1 MTRCAAATPVCPIL
15 FNSPNLLTLAEMIK
29 AVRDREISPLELV
42 NAHLAQIEKEQPRIN
57 AFVAVYAESARERA
71 KQATNALTASSDL
84 APLHGIPVT
93 IKDSFDIA
101 GQPTFCG
108 SRFRMGH
115 IAQHDSTAVI
125 RLHRAG
131 AIILGK
137 TNTPE
142 FLNNYETD
150 NFLTGRTNHPLDP
163 KRTAGGS
170 SGGEAAAIASYCS
183 PGGMGSD
190 GGGSIRVP
198 AHYCGIAGLKP
209 TPGRISAAGHFPE
222 IAHPGGLLGV
232 AGPMARTVEDVSIL
246 YSVVAG
252 HDWRDPFSAPVSV
265 SNSTTDIDRVGVWF
279 GFEDIPLDP
288 DIRSAIEGA
297 AEKLCASG
305 YRVEPFQPKG
315 LERARELWWFFFER
329 IFAPFT
335 RELIRGREQ
344 DAHWSSTDLMDEA
357 LEQPEPSAN
366 DIVSNLIAR
375 DQMRTRMLEQME
387 ECPIILG
394 PVCTV
399 TAPLHHTLRGPELH
413 AAMSPSSTFNL
424 LGMPGLAVPRGRSR
438 TGMPV
443 GVQLIGRPWE
453 EWSLLRTGM
462 RLERE

>member
-1 MTRCAAATPVCPIL
+1 
-15 FNSPNLLTLAEMIK
+15 MIK
-29 AVRDREISPLELV
+29 GVRDREISPLELV
-42 NAHLAQIEKEQPRIN
+42 DAHLAQIEKEQPRVN
-57 AFVAVYAESARERA
+57 AFVAVYGESAREQA
-71 KQATNALTASSDL
+71 KQATDARTVSSDL
-84 APLHGIPVT
+84 PPLYGIPVT

-101 GQPTFCG
+101 GEPTLCG
-108 SRFRMGH
+108 SRFRIGH
-115 IAQHDSTAVI
+115 LAQSDSTAVA
-125 RLHRAG
+125 RLRAAG
-131 AIILGK
+131 AIIIGK

-150 NFLTGRTNHPLDP
+150 NFFTGRTNHPLDLT
-163 KRTAGGS
+163 RTPGGS

-209 TPGRISAAGHFPE
+209 TPGRVSAAGHFPE

-232 AGPMARTVEDVSIL
+232 AGPMARTVEDVSLL

-252 HDWRDPFSAPVSV
+252 HDWRDPFSAPVPLS
-265 SNSTTDIDRVGVWF
+265 SAATSIERIGIWF
-279 GFEDIPLDP
+279 GFEDVPLDP
-288 DIRSAIEGA
+288 DVRSAIEDA
-297 AEKLCASG
+297 AEKLRASG
-305 YRVEPFQPKG
+305 YKLEPFQPKG

-335 RELIRGREQ
+335 RELISGREQ
-344 DAHWSSTDLMDEA
+344 DAHWSSTDLMYEA
-357 LEQPEPSAN
+357 LEQPQPSASE
-366 DIVSNLIAR
+366 IVSNLIAR
-375 DQMRTRMLEQME
+375 DQMRTSMLEQME
-387 ECPIILG
+387 RYPIVLG
-394 PVCTV
+394 PVSTV

-424 LGMPGLAVPRGRSR
+424 LGMPALAVAGGRSR

-453 EWSLLRTGM
+453 ERSLLTTGM